1 MSSRRTILVLDPF
14 ASVARIEAALGEDAE
29 HFEVRAAASLPP
41 AGEVFAVLLGP
52 ESPMTEAEV
61 ANLTGLR
68 IVSVSSTGYDHVP
81 VSAVTA
87 AGAWVSTA
95 AGYCTDE
102 VAEHTVALIL
112 AGLRGIPALDAS
124 VRRGDWDVTLNGPKR
139 IRGAVVGLVG
149 FGRIAQAVAG
159 LLGSLGVVVQAYDPL
174 TPAAAFERLGVS
186 RAGSVEAALQNAD
199 AVSLHVP
206 LMPDTRHLI
215 DSSRLALLRP
225 GTFLVNVARGAL
237 LDIDALCDAVES
249 GQLSGAGLDVFE
261 HEPLVQ
267 NARVRRVPGVLLS
280 PHGAWYSDEA
290 ETRLFQMATGSILD
304 VFHGR
309 APAGA
314 VAAPETHAPH
324 APVAL
329 THTRIPA

>member
-1 MSSRRTILVLDPF
+1 MRPRQTILVLDPF

-29 HFEVRAAASLPP
+29 HFDVVAAARLPSS
-41 AGEVFAVLLGP
+41 GDVFAVLIGP
-52 ESPMTEAEV
+52 ETPITAAEV

-81 VSAVTA
+81 VRAVTA

-102 VAEHTVALIL
+102 VAEHTVALL
-112 AGLRGIPALDAS
+112 LGGLRGIPALDAS
-124 VRRGDWDVTLNGPKR
+124 VRRGEWDVTLSGPKR

-159 LLGSLGVVVQAYDPL
+159 LLASLGVVVQAYDPL
-174 TPAAAFERLGVS
+174 TPADAFERLGVT
-186 RAGSVEAALQNAD
+186 RAASVEAAIQNAD

-206 LMPDTRHLI
+206 LHPETLHLI
-215 DSSRLALLRP
+215 DSTRLALLRP

-237 LDIDALCDAVES
+237 LDLDAVCDALES
-249 GQLSGAGLDVFE
+249 GQLSGASLDVFE
-261 HEPLVQ
+261 EEPLGG
-267 NARVRRVPGVLLS
+267 NARVRQIPGVLLS

-290 ETRLFQMATGSILD
+290 ETRLFRMATGSILD

-309 APAGA
+309 MPAGA
-314 VAAPETHAPH
+314 VAAPQAFLVPMREQS
-324 APVAL
+324 
-329 THTRIPA
+329 